1 MIEHDIVVIGGG
13 PAGMAAAVAAYD
25 RGVEDVIILDREE
38 DEGGILRQC
47 IHNGFGLHKLG
58 EELTGPEYA
67 AVYSEKVQSR
77 GIKILTET
85 TAISLSPERV
95 VTAVSRN
102 GLTKIKAGAVVLAMG
117 CRKEPRRSQYKR
129 DETGRDFQ
137 RRDGSEAYELRGIS
151 CGKTGGYF
159 RLGRY
164 RAYNG
169 PQNDSRRGKG

>member
-117 CRKEPRRSQYKR
+117 CRERS
-129 DETGRDFQ
+129 
-137 RRDGSEAYELRGIS
+137 RGALNIS
-151 CGKTGGYF
+151 GTRPAG
-159 RLGRY
+159 
-164 RAYNG
+164 
-169 PQNDSRRGKG
+169 